1 MMTEQQIK
9 ESIREVPDF
18 PKKGILFYDI
28 TTALV
33 KPECLQWF
41 ESKIVN
47 HYKEKGIT
55 KVLGVE
61 SRGFIIGSVVA
72 LDLDAGFVPI
82 RKSGKLPYKT
92 IAESYDKEY
101 GVDTIEVHADA
112 VNEKDTVLIHDDLLA
127 TGGTLAAAVRLVRKM
142 GVKKIY
148 INTLIELD
156 ELEGRRVFDKDIEVY
171 SLIHY

>member
-1 MMTEQQIK
+1 M
-9 ESIREVPDF
+9 PDF

-33 KPECLQWF
+33 KPECLRWF
-41 ESKIVN
+41 EGKIVDY
-47 HYKEKGIT
+47 YKDKGIT
-55 KVLGVE
+55 KVLGIE

-82 RKSGKLPYKT
+82 RKPGKLPYRT
-92 IAESYDKEY
+92 VAENYDKEY
-101 GVDTIEVHADA
+101 GVDSIEMHADA
-112 VNEKDTVLIHDDLLA
+112 VDEKDTVLIHDDLLA
-127 TGGTLAAAVRLVRKM
+127 TGGTLAAAVRLVRNM

-148 INTLIELD
+148 VNTLIELD
-156 ELEGRRVFDKDIEVY
+156 ELEGRRVFDEDIDVY

>member
-1 MMTEQQIK
+1 M
-9 ESIREVPDF
+9 PDF

-33 KPECLQWF
+33 KPECLRWF
-41 ESKIVN
+41 EGKIVDY
-47 HYKEKGIT
+47 YKGKGIT
-55 KVLGVE
+55 KVLGIE

-82 RKSGKLPYKT
+82 RKPGKLPYRT
-92 IAESYDKEY
+92 MAENYDKEY
-101 GVDTIEVHADA
+101 GVDSIEMHADA
-112 VNEKDTVLIHDDLLA
+112 VDEKDTVLIHDDLLA
-127 TGGTLAAAVRLVRKM
+127 TGGTLAAAVRLVRNM

-148 INTLIELD
+148 VNTLIELD
-156 ELEGRRVFDKDIEVY
+156 ELEGRRVFDEDIDVY

>member
-1 MMTEQQIK
+1 MTEQQIK

-33 KPECLQWF
+33 KPECLRWF
-41 ESKIVN
+41 EGKIVDY
-47 HYKEKGIT
+47 YKDKGIT
-55 KVLGVE
+55 KVLGIE

-82 RKSGKLPYKT
+82 RKPGKLPYRT
-92 IAESYDKEY
+92 VAENYDKEY
-101 GVDTIEVHADA
+101 GVDSIEMHADA
-112 VNEKDTVLIHDDLLA
+112 VDEKDTVLIHDDLLA
-127 TGGTLAAAVRLVRKM
+127 TGGTLAAAVRLVRNM

-148 INTLIELD
+148 VNTLIELD
-156 ELEGRRVFDKDIEVY
+156 ELEGRRVFDEDIDVY

>member
-1 MMTEQQIK
+1 MTEQQIK

-33 KPECLQWF
+33 KPECLRWF
-41 ESKIVN
+41 ESKTVDY
-47 HYKEKGIT
+47 YKDKGIT
-55 KVLGVE
+55 KVLGIE

-82 RKSGKLPYKT
+82 RKPGKLPYRT
-92 IAESYDKEY
+92 IAENYDKEY
-101 GVDTIEVHADA
+101 GIDSIEMHADA
-112 VNEKDTVLIHDDLLA
+112 IDEKDTVLIHDDLLA
-127 TGGTLAAAVRLVRKM
+127 TGGTLAAAVRLVRNM
-142 GVKKIY
+142 GVNKIY

-156 ELEGRRVFDKDIEVY
+156 ELEGRRVFDEDIDVY